1 MAKWHETDNGVR
13 TLQSI
18 ARNLETLTDQPSI
31 TPRDL
36 FAAHAMSAYMKGEMV
51 VSMSELARDSFVMAD
66 AMMVA
71 RKQ

>member
-1 MAKWHETDNGVR
+1 
-13 TLQSI
+13 
-18 ARNLETLTDQPSI
+18 
-31 TPRDL
+31 
-36 FAAHAMSAYMKGEMV
+36 MKGEMV